1 MPGAYDR
8 SRRAA
13 VVRRVSPNF
22 DKALSKYF
30 GTQTPDPVAAQGSH
44 DAYVMALRAHG
55 TEVEIL
61 NALETHPDCCFVEDC
76 AVMIDGV
83 ALISNL
89 GAPSRRGEEVAV
101 AEYLSGGSSIHLTIP
116 L

>member
-13 VVRRVSPNF
+13 VAREISPNF
-22 DKALSKYF
+22 DKALSAFF
-30 GTQTPDPVAAQGSH
+30 GTGTPDPVGAPKGSH

-61 NALETHPDCCFVEDC
+61 DALDTHPDCCFVEDT
-76 AVMIDGV
+76 AVMIEGKGTHQ
-83 ALISNL
+83 NL
-89 GAPSRRGEEVAV
+89 GAPSRVGEEEAV
-101 AEYLSGGSSIHLTIP
+101 RISWKDC
-116 L
+116 